1 MGTFVNVKLDGLVQ
15 HAQKI
20 LMNVLIHLY
29 LVLFV
34 KMAVNVKID
43 HHRLDFLAI
52 VPLNIMGIHALKSI
66 MTVHRVNV
74 VARGHAWTKT
84 ELSMVLKLMNAFVFL
99 ALNYH
104 QMELLVLILTN
115 VNQVHAIQVGCKPW
129 FRPTHAIFENA

>member
-1 MGTFVNVKLDGLVQ
+1 
-15 HAQKI
+15 
-20 LMNVLIHLY
+20 MNVLTLLY
-29 LVLFV
+29 LVLSA
-34 KMAVNVKID
+34 KMVVNVKID

-52 VPLNIMGIHALKSI
+52 VPLNIMEIHAHKSI

-115 VNQVHAIQVGCKPW
+115 ANQVHAIQVGCKPW
-129 FRPTHAIFENA
+129 FQPTHAIWKTRR